1 MAMLE
6 GGKIFSSFW
15 VRHGG
20 FFGFFLIDTITIL
33 VLWRSTI
40 TIRLFGKIPLQF
52 LFCHSN
58 IMFYVWDGLGPTC
71 RRTRRLRSS
80 VWAILPSAQVDNVPH
95 GDSVFLLALP
105 LSSRLLPV

>member
-1 MAMLE
+1 MKMGFLMA
-6 GGKIFSSFW
+6 
-15 VRHGG
+15 
-20 FFGFFLIDTITIL
+20 TITIL
-33 VLWRSTI
+33 VIWRSTI

-58 IMFYVWDGLGPTC
+58 TMFYVWDGLGPTC